1 MIHPRKHWVNARG
14 EKWIYLR
21 LILDKTRAG
30 SASFWCFYIELILL
44 DQFLVHWI
52 YWFEIG
58 KVLTGKLLF
67 EYYSMIGTILNPLIH
82 GFSSDLM
89 NIYQCWGR
97 WYGTKA
103 IDSNRFWWYLLYGLH
118 RLSTVFSK
126 HLRNALFWFFQR
138 ILPENKLITRT

>member
-1 MIHPRKHWVNARG
+1 MFLY
-14 EKWIYLR
+14 WINSFR
-21 LILDKTRAG
+21 PTFSTLD
-30 SASFWCFYIELILL
+30 
-44 DQFLVHWI
+44 

-67 EYYSMIGTILNPLIH
+67 KYYSMIGTILNPLIH

-89 NIYQCWGR
+89 NIYQCWGG

-126 HLRNALFWFFQR
+126 HLRNSRFWFFR
-138 ILPENKLITRT
+138 CILPENKLITRTWLFPMGRNQHWYENFDQSLSNYF